1 MLIKVG
7 RNLKLGR
14 GASLAEFVVAIPVVL
29 IFALLCLQMVLM
41 YRAKLAHN
49 FAVQEA
55 ARIGAMSNGRVVPRF
70 VTDPLTAQLGNLG
83 YAAVGK
89 IVHSKDSSGRDVT
102 STVTTPGN
110 ELAGSGQAEAAS
122 NGVPVNN
129 AAGSSSGD
137 PDEAANRAGPISGFL
152 GKAKQKIGPAVWAF
166 VKGLMRYGDS
176 SVLQGYINGITPM
189 YMGNDTGKGAVVEA
203 QVEAYKD
210 AMFNSCILYHNPTQ
224 AAFLESGVIELQGL
238 DYGILK
244 LPADY
249 MRFRTPLG
257 TVAPDGGEDLSDS
270 KLKGDITNKS
280 IQENTVLSIEIW
292 WSYPLKVPI
301 ANSIII
307 GLTRLFGDSS
317 QSSGIAA
324 SFQAKALERGRYPFS
339 SSASYRAQNAL
350 HWHPFYPL
358 GTKSPPIGGSGGYQ
372 AFDVVRLIWNSIL
385 SRLEGKFDPAE
396 PQIGFCLGA
405 MDMGDWA
412 AGEKNDVKEHWWGED
427 YDKATH

>member
-1 MLIKVG
+1 MLKKNS
-7 RNLKLGR
+7 RTRKFLR
-14 GASLAEFVVAIPVVL
+14 GASLTEFVIAIPVVL
-29 IFALLCLQMVLM
+29 IFALLCLQLMLM

-89 IVHSKDSSGRDVT
+89 LVHTTNAEGKDVVSA
-102 STVTTPGN
+102 VTTSGN
-110 ELAGSGQAEAAS
+110 ELGGASQAGGLMDGPAADSDVGASGGDSGEAAS
-122 NGVPVNN
+122 KPG
-129 AAGSSSGD
+129 G
-137 PDEAANRAGPISGFL
+137 ISGFL
-152 GKAKQKIGPAVWAF
+152 GTAKTAVTPAVWSF
-166 VKGLMRYGDS
+166 IQGLMRYGDS
-176 SVLQGYINGITPM
+176 SVLQGFINGITPM
-189 YMGNDTGKGAVVEA
+189 YMGNGTGKLAVVQA
-203 QVEAYKD
+203 QVAAYKD

-224 AAFLESGVIELQGL
+224 AAFLESGTIELQGL

-257 TVAPDGGEDLSDS
+257 ITADPGGDDVGNANLQGNLS
-270 KLKGDITNKS
+270 GKS
-280 IQENTVLSIEIW
+280 IQDNTILSIEIL

-307 GLTRLFGDSS
+307 GITRMMGTLNPDSGLT
-317 QSSGIAA
+317 AA
-324 SFQAKALERGRYPFS
+324 FQAKALSRGRYPFS

-350 HWHPFYPL
+350 AWHLFYPL
-358 GTKSPPIGGSGGYQ
+358 GTMAPPAGGSGGYE
-372 AFDVVRLIWNSIL
+372 AFDIVVLLWNSVV

-405 MDMGDWA
+405 LDMGAWA
-412 AGEKNDVKEHWWGED
+412 AGEPNDVKEHWWGES
-427 YDKATH
+427 YDRSH

>member
-1 MLIKVG
+1 MLNNVG
-7 RNLKLGR
+7 RNSKLGR

-49 FAVQEA
+49 YAVQEA
-55 ARIGAMSNGRVVPRF
+55 VRIGAMSNGRVVPRF

-89 IVHSKDSSGRDVT
+89 VIHSKDASGKDVT
-102 STVTTPGN
+102 SITTTPGN
-110 ELAGSGQAEAAS
+110 ELAGAGQAQATS
-122 NGVPVNN
+122 DGVPVNN
-129 AAGSSSGD
+129 DTGSSSGNGG
-137 PDEAANRAGPISGFL
+137 EAESRAGPISGFL
-152 GKAKQKIGPAVWAF
+152 GKAKKNITPAVWSF
-166 VKGLMRYGDS
+166 VQGLMRYGDS

-189 YMGNDTGKGAVVEA
+189 YMGSDTGKGAVVEA
-203 QVEAYKD
+203 QVAAYKD

-257 TVAPDGGEDLSDS
+257 MVAADGGDNLSDS

-280 IQENTVLSIEIW
+280 IQENTILSIEIW

-307 GLTRLFGDSS
+307 GLTRLLGPGSD
-317 QSSGIAA
+317 SSGISSA
-324 SFQAKALERGRYPFS
+324 FQSKALDRGRYPFT

-350 HWHPFYPL
+350 HWSPFYPL
-358 GTKSPPIGGSGGYQ
+358 GSKSPPIGGSGGYQ
-372 AFDVVRLIWNSIL
+372 AFDVVRLIWNSIV
-385 SRLEGKFDPAE
+385 SRLEGNFDPAE

-405 MDMGDWA
+405 MDMGAWA
-412 AGEKNDVKEHWWGED
+412 EGDKNVVSPHWWGES
-427 YDKATH
+427 YDNAH